1 MFENE
6 VIEEEVLSGG
16 NQEVDEE
23 NDLLELEHDDN
34 KETAVQLI
42 SEDELDFQDDRSK
55 LGEQE
60 YNGVAIQEDGQPETF
75 ENENRLTQIQ
85 QEVYDE
91 ADDVIS
97 QYTSYTKRKHERE
110 MDKPKELKKVK
121 EKL

>member
-34 KETAVQLI
+34 KDTAVQLI

-75 ENENRLTQIQ
+75 ENENRLAQIQ

-97 QYTSYTKRKHERE
+97 QYTSYTKR
-110 MDKPKELKKVK
+110 
-121 EKL
+121 